1 MKLFRKIRRK
11 LSATIRSV
19 GNGVKRFARRTVLP
33 GFEGLTLYDASSFVI
48 GGMNNGTLTTR
59 ASAIAYNF
67 FLAVFPAIIVL
78 FTMIPYI
85 PIENFQQVLMTTL
98 EDLMPANVYSAIQS
112 SIQEIVMRK
121 RNDLLSFGF
130 VLSLWFATSGIAALI
145 NAFNASYNNLENRTW
160 LNRQLISIILIFIFC
175 MLISVGVILIIF
187 SGIVLD
193 FLEARNILTNK
204 FLIALFLNGKW
215 LIILISSFLSISCL
229 YYLAPAKHSKFRFI
243 SPGSI
248 LSSLIIILTSVGFSA
263 YINNFGTYNKFYGS
277 IGTLIALLI
286 WLFINSLVLLIG
298 FELNVNINN
307 ARKNKKNGLVEPK
320 GAQPL

>member
-1 MKLFRKIRRK
+1 MKMIRGI
-11 LSATIRSV
+11 IRWIK
-19 GNGVKRFARRTVLP
+19 GIGIFFARIAKRTVLP
-33 GFEGLTLYDASSFVI
+33 GFEGLNLYEIFTFFMKGAQ
-48 GGMNNGTLTTR
+48 NGTLTTR

-98 EDLMPANVYSAIQS
+98 KDLMPANVYSAVES

-130 VLSLWFATSGIAALI
+130 VLSLWFATSGITALI
-145 NAFNASYNNLENRTW
+145 NAFNASYHNRESRTW
-160 LNRQLISIILIFIFC
+160 LNRQLVSIILIFIFC
-175 MLISVGVILIIF
+175 MLIALAVVLIIF
-187 SGIVLD
+187 SGIVVD
-193 FLEARNILTNK
+193 FLEAKNILTNK

-215 LIILISSFLSISCL
+215 LIILISTFFSISSL
-229 YYLAPAKHSKFRFI
+229 YYLAPAKRSEFRFI

-248 LSSLIIILTSVGFSA
+248 LSSFIIILTSVGFST

-277 IGTLIALLI
+277 IGTLIVFLI
-286 WLFINSLVLLIG
+286 WLFVNSLVLLIG
-298 FELNVNINN
+298 FELNMTIRQ
-307 ARKNKKNGLVEPK
+307 ARKRKADAANHI
-320 GAQPL
+320 

>member
-1 MKLFRKIRRK
+1 MKLFRAIKIRITRAIQQVSRLIK
-11 LSATIRSV
+11 KTAQ
-19 GNGVKRFARRTVLP
+19 RTVLP
-33 GFEGLTLYDASSFVI
+33 GFEGLTLYDTTSFFYK
-48 GGMNNGTLTTR
+48 GMNNGTLTTR

-85 PIENFQQVLMTTL
+85 PIENFQSVLMTTL
-98 EDLMPANVYSAIQS
+98 EDLMPANVYSSIQS

-130 VLSLWFATSGIAALI
+130 ILSLFFASGGIAALI
-145 NAFNASYNNLENRTW
+145 NAFNASFHNPDNRTW
-160 LNRQLISIILIFIFC
+160 LNRQGISLVLILIFC
-175 MLISVGVILIIF
+175 MLISLAVVLIIF
-187 SGIVLD
+187 SGIVIN

-215 LIILISSFLSISCL
+215 LIILISTFFSISFL
-229 YYLAPAKHSKFRFI
+229 YYFAPAKHSKFRFF

-248 LSSLIIILTSVGFSA
+248 LSSFFIILTSVGFSA

-277 IGTLIALLI
+277 IGTLIAFLI
-286 WLFINSLVLLIG
+286 WLFVNSLVLLIG
-298 FELNVNINN
+298 FELNINIHN
-307 ARKNKKNGLVEPK
+307 ARKKKVS
-320 GAQPL
+320 Q

>member
-1 MKLFRKIRRK
+1 MQGIK
-11 LSATIRSV
+11 
-19 GNGVKRFARRTVLP
+19 
-33 GFEGLTLYDASSFVI
+33 
-48 GGMNNGTLTTR
+48 NGTLTNR

-85 PIENFQQVLMTTL
+85 PIDGFQQVLMTTL
-98 EDLMPANVYSAIQS
+98 KDLMPANVYSAIES

-130 VLSLWFATSGIAALI
+130 VLSLFFATGGIAALI
-145 NAFNASYNNLENRTW
+145 NAFNASYHNRENRKW
-160 LNRQLISIILIFIFC
+160 INRQLISIILIIIFC
-175 MLISVGVILIIF
+175 MLISVAVILIIF
-187 SGIVLD
+187 SGIVLN

-204 FLIALFLNGKW
+204 FMIALFLNGKW
-215 LIILISSFLSISCL
+215 LIILLFTFFSISFL

-248 LSSLIIILTSVGFSA
+248 MSSFFIILTSVGFSA

-277 IGTLIALLI
+277 IGTLIAFLI
-286 WLFINSLVLLIG
+286 WLFVNSLVLLIG
-298 FELNVNINN
+298 FELNMHLNS
-307 ARKNKKNGLVEPK
+307 ARRKKHNLPGHM
-320 GAQPL
+320 

>member
-1 MKLFRKIRRK
+1 MRLIRIIKIKLTR
-11 LSATIRSV
+11 TIKAAKV
-19 GNGVKRFARRTVLP
+19 LVARMAQRTILP
-33 GFEGLTLYDASSFVI
+33 GFEGLTLYDISAFFTKGV
-48 GGMNNGTLTTR
+48 NNGTLITR

-98 EDLMPANVYSAIQS
+98 KDLMPANVYSAVES

-130 VLSLWFATSGIAALI
+130 VLSLWFAIGGIAALI
-145 NAFNASYNNLENRTW
+145 NAFNASYHNLENRTW
-160 LNRQLISIILIFIFC
+160 LNRQLISIVLIFIFC
-175 MLISVGVILIIF
+175 MLISVAVILMIF
-187 SGIVLD
+187 SGLIIN

-215 LIILISSFLSISCL
+215 LIILICTFLSISSL

-243 SPGSI
+243 TPGSI
-248 LSSLIIILTSVGFSA
+248 LSSLIIILTSVGFST
-263 YINNFGTYNKFYGS
+263 YINNFGAYNKFYGS
-277 IGTLIALLI
+277 IGTLIAFLI

-298 FELNVNINN
+298 FELNLNINN
-307 ARKNKKNGLVEPK
+307 ARKKKTIPEETQK
-320 GAQPL
+320 G

>member
-1 MKLFRKIRRK
+1 MKWVRTIIANIILAIK
-11 LSATIRSV
+11 SATV
-19 GNGVKRFARRTVLP
+19 PVTRFTQRTVLP
-33 GFEGLTLYDASSFVI
+33 GFEGLTLYDTSSFFLK
-48 GGMNNGTLTTR
+48 GLNNGTLTTR

-85 PIENFQQVLMTTL
+85 PIENFQQVLMTTMK
-98 EDLMPANVYSAIQS
+98 DLLPVNVFSAVQS

-130 VLSLWFATSGIAALI
+130 VLSLWFATGGIAALI
-145 NAFNASYNNLENRTW
+145 NAFNASYHKQENRTW
-160 LNRQLISIILIFIFC
+160 LNRQAISLALIMIFC
-175 MLISVGVILIIF
+175 MLISVAVVLIIF
-187 SGIVLD
+187 SGIVIN

-215 LIILISSFLSISCL
+215 LIILLFTFFSISFL
-229 YYLAPAKHSKFRFI
+229 YYLAPAKHSKFRFF

-263 YINNFGTYNKFYGS
+263 YINNFGTYNKLYGS
-277 IGTLIALLI
+277 IGTLIAFLI
-286 WLFINSLVLLIG
+286 WLFVNSLVLLIG

-307 ARKNKKNGLVEPK
+307 ARKKKNDI
-320 GAQPL
+320 

>member
-1 MKLFRKIRRK
+1 MKLTRTIQAAGVLIAR
-11 LSATIRSV
+11 SAQ
-19 GNGVKRFARRTVLP
+19 RTLVP
-33 GFEGLTLYDASSFVI
+33 GFEGLTLYEISTFFLKGVQ
-48 GGMNNGTLTTR
+48 NGTLTTR

-98 EDLMPANVYSAIQS
+98 KDLMPANVYSAVES

-130 VLSLWFATSGIAALI
+130 VLSLFFATGGIAALI
-145 NAFNASYNNLENRTW
+145 NSFNASYHNRENRTW
-160 LNRQLISIILIFIFC
+160 INRQFISILLIIIFC
-175 MLISVGVILIIF
+175 MLISIAVVLIIF

-193 FLEARNILTNK
+193 FLEARNILKNK

-215 LIILISSFLSISCL
+215 LIILIFTFFSISFL
-229 YYLAPAKHSKFRFI
+229 YYLAPAKRREFRFF

-248 LSSLIIILTSVGFSA
+248 LSSFFIILTSVGFSA
-263 YINNFGTYNKFYGS
+263 YINNFGQYNKFYGS
-277 IGTLIALLI
+277 IGTLIVFLI
-286 WLFINSLVLLIG
+286 WLNVNSLVLLIG
-298 FELNVNINN
+298 FELNMSIRH
-307 ARKNKKNGLVEPK
+307 ARKKKPEPVN
-320 GAQPL
+320 P